1 MDTTPTVAGFAF
13 EEFILDL
20 RRGSLRTTAGQDIPL
35 RRQSF
40 ELLRLLLENAG
51 RLLDRDTINRV
62 IWSDIAVT
70 DDSIT
75 QCVRDI
81 RRAIGDDAQR
91 ILKTV
96 PRRGYLLAADVAAN
110 RDPSTGREVVG
121 PALPDKPS
129 LVVLPFQNMSADPEQ
144 EYFVDGLV
152 EDITTALACSPSL
165 FVIARN
171 SAVTYRGRAVDV
183 RDVGRDLGVRYV
195 LEGSVRRIG
204 NRVRISGQ
212 LVDAITAAH
221 LWGDRFD
228 GTLDDVFDLQAR
240 VAESVAGAIEPR
252 LQRAEIERV
261 RYKATQNLG
270 AYDCYLRGL
279 ASMHEGSGE
288 AIGAAHRLFIRATE
302 LDPTYGAAYGLAAFS
317 VGGMRASGLLSASAP
332 ESVEGVRL
340 AWMAAQTGRDDP
352 IALCYGA
359 LALSVVG
366 KDPEAAMPVIDRA
379 CLLNP
384 SSATAWY
391 VSGQT
396 RNFLGD
402 TAAAIPQMERAI
414 RLSPIDPLLHQ
425 FRAGLASAFSK
436 EGRHDEAVATA
447 ERAVVNQ
454 RNFVP
459 ARRALVVAYVL
470 AGHLDDARQAM
481 QEVLRLAPHMQVSRM
496 ADYTGPHRPVDLAR
510 MAEAYR
516 LAGMPE

>member
-1 MDTTPTVAGFAF
+1 MTSGADRCSRRPARRFRFGGNPSSCCVSSLKTPG
-13 EEFILDL
+13 E
-20 RRGSLRTTAGQDIPL
+20 
-35 RRQSF
+35 
-40 ELLRLLLENAG
+40 
-51 RLLDRDTINRV
+51 LLDRDTINRV

-91 ILKTV
+91 ILRTV
-96 PRRGYLLAADVAAN
+96 PRRGYLLAADVTAT
-110 RDPSTGREVVG
+110 RGPSIGRERPG
-121 PALPDKPS
+121 LALPDKPS

-152 EDITTALACSPSL
+152 EDITTALACIPSL

-171 SAVTYRGRAVDV
+171 SAFTYKGRAVDV

-195 LEGSVRRIG
+195 LEGSVRRAG
-204 NRVRISGQ
+204 NRVRITGQ

-228 GTLDDVFDLQAR
+228 GALDDVFDLQAR

-261 RYKATQNLG
+261 RHKATQDLG

-288 AIGAAHRLFIRATE
+288 AIRAAHGLFIRATE
-302 LDPTYGAAYGLAAFS
+302 LDPTYGAAYGLAAFC
-317 VGGMRASGLLSASAP
+317 VGGMRASGLLPASAP
-332 ESVEGVRL
+332 ESAEGVRL
-340 AWMAAQTGRDDP
+340 AWLAAQTGRDDP

-366 KDPEAAMPVIDRA
+366 MNPQAAMPVIDRA
-379 CLLNP
+379 CMLNP
-384 SSATAWY
+384 SSAMAWY

-414 RLSPIDPLLHQ
+414 RLSPVDPLLHQ

-447 ERAVVNQ
+447 ERAVVDQ

-470 AGHLDDARQAM
+470 AGRLDDARQAM

-510 MAEAYR
+510 MA
-516 LAGMPE
+516 